1 MVCLEWQDGQCPP
14 AGCPQVN
21 WFWWLVAVLA
31 LVALAARKKRIGG
44 RE

>member
-21 WFWWLVAVLA
+21 WFWWLAAVLA
-31 LVALAARKKRIGG
+31 LVALAARKKRNGK
-44 RE
+44 